1 MTINIRDIQHYMYCP
16 RRFALIN
23 TDNSWHENAYVVM
36 ANIMHNR
43 VHSGKHKIVSNSKYE
58 LSDVYI
64 YNDDLDILGKAD
76 CIEFDK
82 SEKGVYIDR
91 LNDKFNVKIIE
102 YKPTKPKNADYN
114 ETDAIQVFAQ
124 KLCVDYIWKCN
135 SEAYIYYADVRKR
148 IKLPF
153 DNNNDIYLRNIKR
166 YIKDMSDIAQNN
178 IIPKRSKGQ
187 KCSGCSMKD
196 VCMPNTKNINMYN
209 LIKETLETE

>member
-1 MTINIRDIQHYMYCP
+1 MIINIRDIQHYMYCP
-16 RRFALIN
+16 RRFALIH
-23 TDNSWHENAYVVM
+23 TDNSWYENAYVVM

-43 VHSGKHKIVSNSKYE
+43 VHSGKHKIVSKSKYE

-82 SEKGVYIDR
+82 SDNGVYVDM
-91 LNDKFNVKIIE
+91 LEDKFDIKVIE

-114 ETDAIQVFAQ
+114 ESDAIQVFAQ

-135 SEAYIYYADVRKR
+135 SQGYIYYADVRKR
-148 IKLPF
+148 VKLPF
-153 DNNNDIYLRNIKR
+153 ESNEDKYLLQIKE
-166 YIKDMSDIAQNN
+166 YIKSMTDISQSN
-178 IIPKRSKGQ
+178 IIPKRAKGQ

-196 VCMPNTKNINMYN
+196 LCLPNVKNINMYE
-209 LIKETLETE
+209 LIKESVDID